1 METEFTVGDTYE
13 WYITIDGRVIPI
25 KAIFTGRTFNNG
37 GDTIGRFENVT
48 TKKPYL
54 LTKEGY
60 EKLQLVEN
68 EALADGEVW

>member
-37 GDTIGRFENVT
+37 GDTVGRFETVT
-48 TKKPYL
+48 TTKPYL
-54 LTKEGY
+54 LTKEGF

>member
-1 METEFTVGDTYE
+1 MDTEFTTGATYE

-25 KAIFTGRTFNNG
+25 KAKFTGRTFNNG
-37 GDTIGRFENVT
+37 SEVVGRFENVKT
-48 TKKPYL
+48 GNPYL

-68 EALADGEVW
+68 DVLADGEIW